1 MVRSLAPSG
10 VFYPPM
16 SPNVIPIAIGFAV
29 FLLAFGAEIWHL
41 RRCRTVARLAFGP
54 AAAARPWT
62 RAIPIVGALA
72 CGVLAWGLVVLAILP
87 PESPQNAGTNSSDP
101 SAAEEWQRIIILLD
115 VSPSMNITDAGEK
128 KDKRRRDRILE
139 VADGICS
146 RIALGRTRFSVVA
159 FFTSARP
166 VVVDTTDVAVIRNV
180 LDNLP
185 LIWSFKPGET
195 QLLEGVR
202 AAAELARDWPPE
214 STTLLICTDGDTADF
229 NRIPQLPRSIHKV
242 DILAVGD
249 PLVGTAINHHDSRQQ
264 AGILRRLA
272 AELHGSYYDV
282 NTRHVPTSA
291 LTELAHVP
299 PQPAKLGLGIKDIAL
314 ILVAL
319 GAIVLTCIPIALEYA
334 GSHWHTENELPSVS
348 VQDTVPSQRQPTS
361 SATRELVG

>member
-1 MVRSLAPSG
+1 MNSTVT
-10 VFYPPM
+10 
-16 SPNVIPIAIGFAV
+16 PIAIGLAV
-29 FLLAFGAEIWHL
+29 FLLALWAEVWHA

-54 AAAARPWT
+54 TAAPRPWT
-62 RAIPIVGALA
+62 RAVPILSALA
-72 CGVLAWGLVVLAILP
+72 SGVLAWGLVVLVAIP
-87 PESPQNAGTNSSDP
+87 PESPQSNANTSDP
-101 SAAEEWQRIIILLD
+101 SEEEKWQRIIILLD
-115 VSPSMNITDAGEK
+115 VSPSMNITDAGENR
-128 KDKRRRDRILE
+128 DKRRRDRILE

-166 VVVDTTDVAVIRNV
+166 VVVDTTDVAVVRNV
-180 LDNLP
+180 LDSLP

-202 AAAELARDWPPE
+202 AAGELARDWPPE

-249 PLVGTAINHHDSRQQ
+249 PLVGTNINHHDSRQQ

-291 LTELAHVP
+291 LTELAHIP

-314 ILVAL
+314 ILVAV
-319 GAIVLTCIPIALEYA
+319 GALVLTLVPIALEYA
-334 GSHWHTENELPSVS
+334 GSQWHAEKELPTAIGREAVS
-348 VQDTVPSQRQPTS
+348 PLRSRS
-361 SATRELVG
+361 SFETRELVG

>member
-1 MVRSLAPSG
+1 
-10 VFYPPM
+10 
-16 SPNVIPIAIGFAV
+16 
-29 FLLAFGAEIWHL
+29 
-41 RRCRTVARLAFGP
+41 
-54 AAAARPWT
+54 
-62 RAIPIVGALA
+62 
-72 CGVLAWGLVVLAILP
+72 
-87 PESPQNAGTNSSDP
+87 
-101 SAAEEWQRIIILLD
+101 
-115 VSPSMNITDAGEK
+115 MNITDAGEK
-128 KDKRRRDRILE
+128 RDKRRRDRILE

-166 VVVDTTDVAVIRNV
+166 VVVDTMDVAVVRNM
-180 LDNLP
+180 LDSLP
-185 LIWSFKPGET
+185 LIWSFAPGET

-202 AAAELARDWPPE
+202 AAGELARNWPPE

-249 PLVGTAINHHDSRQQ
+249 PLVGTTINHHDSRQQ

-299 PQPAKLGLGIKDIAL
+299 PQPAKLGLGMKDIAL
-314 ILVAL
+314 ILVAV
-319 GAIVLTCIPIALEYA
+319 GALILILIPMALEYF
-334 GSHWHTENELPSVS
+334 GSRWHAERELPPAIAPETISS
-348 VQDTVPSQRQPTS
+348 IRQRPM
-361 SATRELVG
+361 SAAPELVG

>member
-1 MVRSLAPSG
+1 MN
-10 VFYPPM
+10 
-16 SPNVIPIAIGFAV
+16 PNVTPFALGFAV
-29 FLLAFGAEIWHL
+29 FLLALWAEVRHL
-41 RRCRTVARLAFGP
+41 QKCRTVARLAFGP

-62 RAIPIVGALA
+62 RAVPLLVALA
-72 CGVLAWGLVVLAILP
+72 SGFLAWGFVVLATLP
-87 PESPQNAGTNSSDP
+87 PESPRDSNTNSRDSQT
-101 SAAEEWQRIIILLD
+101 AEDWQRIIILLD
-115 VSPSMNITDAGEK
+115 VSPSMNITDAGEN
-128 KDKRRRDRILE
+128 KDKARRNRVLE
-139 VADGICS
+139 VIEGICS

-180 LDNLP
+180 LDNMP
-185 LIWSFKPGET
+185 LIWSFAPGET

-214 STTLLICTDGDTADF
+214 STTLLVCTDGDTTDF

-291 LTELAHVP
+291 LTDLAHIP
-299 PQPAKLGLGIKDIAL
+299 PPPAKLGLGIKDIAL
-314 ILVAL
+314 ILVTIGAL
-319 GAIVLTCIPIALEYA
+319 TLALIPIALEYA
-334 GSHWHTENELPSVS
+334 GSHWHAEQELPTAARQDAVASPRQSVAAAS
-348 VQDTVPSQRQPTS
+348 
-361 SATRELVG
+361 RELVG